1 MTIFVVLLCALT
13 LTISGENEHCR
24 WVSTSDN
31 VLSRPLDI
39 LFAGTRSFSLVPLVQ
54 VPMYLWHDVNIT
66 NLCHYQSLMVL
77 NYCFVLSGNS
87 LVDFACSRSHK
98 KENPC
103 KVIKQRCLVIL
114 LLLISGNVQPN
125 PGPDMQ
131 CLQTPS
137 DFKSRSGLGIF
148 HLNVRSLLSK
158 MDGVRIWAKST
169 DADII
174 VFSETWLSKSVLDTD
189 ICITGYNVYR
199 TDRVKKGGGV
209 AICKNEIPCKCGKV

>member
-13 LTISGENEHCR
+13 LTRSGENEHCR

-39 LFAGTRSFSLVPLVQ
+39 LFAGTRSFLLVPLVQ

-77 NYCFVLSGNS
+77 NDCFVLSGNS
-87 LVDFACSRSHK
+87 LVDFACSRSLK
-98 KENPC
+98 KEKPC